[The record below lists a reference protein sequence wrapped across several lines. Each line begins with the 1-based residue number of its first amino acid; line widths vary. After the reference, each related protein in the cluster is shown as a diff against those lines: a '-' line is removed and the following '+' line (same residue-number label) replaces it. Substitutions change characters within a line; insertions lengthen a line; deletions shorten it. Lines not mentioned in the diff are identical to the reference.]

1 MPKKRTPLC
10 PGCSNKLDYVLL
22 TYDEVATFSLENIK
36 DDELNW
42 EDCIGQSDL
51 DAMHFYCPICGIH
64 ICEFNPDAMIAFLS
78 GKKVRFIKESNDFF
92 DCTKEIRR
100 K

>member
-1 MPKKRTPLC
+1 MSRKITPRC
-10 PGCSNKLDYVLL
+10 PSCSNKLDHVLL
-22 TYDEVATFSLENIK
+22 TYELLSSFSLENIE

-42 EDCIGQSDL
+42 EDCIGERDL
-51 DAMHFYCPICGIH
+51 DAMRFYCPICGIH

-78 GKKVRFIKESNDFF
+78 GKKVRFIKESNYF
-92 DCTKEIRR
+92 DCTEDRRR